1 LGFLALFSTRG
12 LIEDVWATGRG
23 TRWIPFA
30 GAVVSYLLGSVALV
44 ILRAPVFVT
53 SLMLCYLGN
62 TLVMMTITFRWKISV
77 HASGIAGPT
86 TLLVQSLGLV
96 FSLLSLLLIPVGW
109 ARIRLEAHTL
119 NQFVAGALVTVI
131 TTWLQLAVY
140 LGLL

>member
-1 LGFLALFSTRG
+1 M
-12 LIEDVWATGRG
+12 
-23 TRWIPFA
+23 
-30 GAVVSYLLGSVALV
+30 VSYLLGSVALV